1 MMYTGILLSYG
12 TRKIFSKVCSPEV
25 FLQTVEIS
33 TKKQVRRLNIYINVY
48 GPLLKQGLNIQIDTK
63 SSTLQTKTEWSWNTP
78 PGLIEVGGQPKK
90 TTPREEFNLPS
101 QCIYKNSIVSHHR
114 IPKFH
119 KPGPS
124 TNTTSRSKNRHQ
136 VSMHSLDPHRP
147 RTWTIGIS
155 PGSTCTHRIHVW
167 YIYLTLPTKILYK
180 INHSYVMLCA
190 KKK

>member
-1 MMYTGILLSYG
+1 MYMDLSLSRGWIYKL
-12 TRKIFSKVCSPEV
+12 TQKAALCKQKQNE
-25 FLQTVEIS
+25 VEILRLVWLKLAGNQ
-33 TKKQVRRLNIYINVY
+33 KKQHPV
-48 GPLLKQGLNIQIDTK
+48 
-63 SSTLQTKTEWSWNTP
+63 
-78 PGLIEVGGQPKK
+78 
-90 TTPREEFNLPS
+90 
-101 QCIYKNSIVSHHR
+101 KNSTYPLNVSIRIPSFHHHR